1 MIYKE
6 EMKTQQKL
14 WATGSGGAGWG
25 GGRERSRM
33 RQTDEEEQSK
43 DKAGGKLLASGEPQE
58 FSSQSPIHKESRMYH
73 TQTTG
78 ISLLAPDF
86 IIAGSISI

>member
-1 MIYKE
+1 
-6 EMKTQQKL
+6 
-14 WATGSGGAGWG
+14 
-25 GGRERSRM
+25 M

-43 DKAGGKLLASGEPQE
+43 DNAGGKLLASAEPQE
-58 FSSQSPIHKESRMYH
+58 FSGQSPMRKESSSYR

>member
-14 WATGSGGAGWG
+14 WARGSGGAGWG
-25 GGRERSRM
+25 GGAERGRERSRM

-43 DKAGGKLLASGEPQE
+43 DNAGGKLLASGEPQE
-58 FSSQSPIHKESRMYH
+58 FSAQSPICKESRLYR
-73 TQTTG
+73 T
-78 ISLLAPDF
+78 
-86 IIAGSISI
+86 